1 MVETTPGILIVGTDA
16 TLQPEV
22 EAAVGLIADL
32 KPITHYA
39 PDHRKGIEAARSR
52 QPHVVLVEMTRDMLG
67 LRTFVEEVSLA
78 SPGAAVVA
86 VFYPNIFGPD
96 VSEGQILIEAIRA
109 GVRDFIRRPISSRE
123 VDQFLDRHFRKSTL
137 RPTGRGKVVS
147 FFTYKGGVGKS
158 TLAVNTACALAKR
171 FPERVLLIDGS
182 IQMGIC
188 AAMLNLHPDTT
199 MTDAVREASRLD
211 ETLVRQLALHHPSGI
226 HVLAAPVDAREG
238 ATIDDDVIARV
249 INLARRSYDYVVVD
263 TFPMIDVTMLAILD
277 LSDCAYLI
285 TEGVVPVLQG
295 TVRML
300 KVLDEIGLGKERRRL
315 VLNRYSSSLGHLDP
329 EEITKRLGIEFDH
342 IVPYEKDLITAANI
356 GEPFILKPS
365 MFSGFAKAIE
375 RIADEVSVRPI
386 SHFIG
391 TERTRAGAN
400 GKAP

>member
-1 MVETTPGILIVGTDA
+1 MVETTPGILIVGSDA
-16 TLQPEV
+16 SLHSEV
-22 EAAVGLIADL
+22 EAAIGLISDL
-32 KPITHYA
+32 RPITHYA

-52 QPHVVLVEMTRDMLG
+52 QPHVVLVEMTRDLLG

-86 VFYPNIFGPD
+86 VFYPNIFGPE
-96 VSEGQILIEAIRA
+96 VSESQILIEAIRA
-109 GVRDFIRRPISSRE
+109 GVRDFIRRPIASRE

-188 AAMLNLHPDTT
+188 AAMLNLRPDTT
-199 MTDAVREASRLD
+199 MTDAVREATRLD
-211 ETLVRQLALHHPSGI
+211 ETLVRQLALHHPSGV

-342 IVPYEKDLITAANI
+342 IVPYEKDLITAANV

-375 RIADEVSVRPI
+375 RIADEVSVRPV
-386 SHFIG
+386 SHIIG
-391 TERTRAGAN
+391 TDRTRVGAN
-400 GKAP
+400 GKGP